1 MGDLAGIPR
10 LTPVS
15 GEWGE
20 WGVVCT
26 AVDMA
31 GIRAWAI
38 QCMEADTVG
47 MAGMVL
53 MADMVG
59 WEIQMIRILFL
70 AGWRLGHKVPLSA
83 GSFAFKNL

>member
-15 GEWGE
+15 GGWGE

-31 GIRAWAI
+31 GIRAWAVR
-38 QCMEADTVG
+38 CMEVDTAG
-47 MAGMVL
+47 MAG

-59 WEIQMIRILFL
+59 WEIQMIRILCL
-70 AGWRLGHKVPLSA
+70 GGWRLGLKVSLSA
-83 GSFAFKNL
+83 GSFAFNNL

>member
-1 MGDLAGIPR
+1 MGDLAVIPR
-10 LTPVS
+10 LTPGS

-31 GIRAWAI
+31 AWAVR
-38 QCMEADTVG
+38 CMEADTAG
-47 MAGMVL
+47 MAGMAR

-70 AGWRLGHKVPLSA
+70 GGWRLGHKVPLST
-83 GSFAFKNL
+83 GSFAFNNL